1 MIKYCPIIS
10 YQKQYSDERN
20 CMEEACAFW
29 DEERGQ
35 CCILTQ
41 ALAAAGKPS
50 GEPNISRQAE
60 YVYGITT
67 SPAVVPNNSGDWVNP
82 TPYRI
87 DCSLEKGV

>member
-1 MIKYCPIIS
+1 MINRVFCPITS
-10 YQKQYSDERN
+10 YQKQYQTGTE

-29 DEERGQ
+29 DEESGQ
-35 CCILTQ
+35 CCIKTM

-50 GEPNISRQAE
+50 EGSSHAE
-60 YVYGITT
+60 YVYDITT

-82 TPYRI
+82 NPYRI